1 MNFTGVFP
9 RVMKQA
15 TPNFIRGRKDIDI
28 INYNFLFSLKKN
40 QNSYYK
46 IYFSRKLFLKI
57 PTHKQ
62 IYVSSQDFEFIPIL
76 QIISNLI

>member
-28 INYNFLFSLKKN
+28 INYNFLFSLKKI
-40 QNSYYK
+40 K
-46 IYFSRKLFLKI
+46 IAIIKFIFQENYF
-57 PTHKQ
+57 
-62 IYVSSQDFEFIPIL
+62 
-76 QIISNLI
+76 